1 VWAASFNVPA
11 GSYDYKAAFNDSL
24 SESYGAG
31 RVPNGANIGL
41 PLGGRQ
47 DVTFRYSPETHWVTD
62 GVHSRIVTAAGSF
75 QSELGCPGDWNPSC
89 LRSWLQDPDGDG
101 TYSFTTDLIPPGGRG
116 GISVNFKTIGRN
128 GVYETPVTVKTD
140 DPQQAEVKLIL
151 RADVRDLI
159 QVRPAL
165 LFWKSNEERA
175 AKSVEFL
182 SREGA
187 VMKTVSVKLVPDSL
201 EARVE
206 ELRKGSSY
214 RLIVIPRGFAVDG
227 LQEVVSVVAL
237 ADGSQREIRTKVR
250 VVP

>member
-1 VWAASFNVPA
+1 MSGFAKVLLIWMGALFWLAADGRAELRF
-11 GSYDYKAAFNDSL
+11 DSMQL
-24 SESYGAG
+24 ELA
-31 RVPNGANIGL
+31 GL
-41 PLGGRQ
+41 PSDKILSGAYAFQNTGSNSIRILGVKTLCGC
-47 DVTFRYSPETHWVTD
+47 
-62 GVHSRIVTAAGSF
+62 TAAK
-75 QSELGCPGDWNPSC
+75 P
-89 LRSWLQDPDGDG
+89 
-101 TYSFTTDLIPPGGRG
+101 TTDLIPPGGRG

>member
-101 TYSFTTDLIPPGGRG
+101 TYSFTTDLIPPGMYQAKAAVDRGRVESYPSANVAFEVAVG
-116 GISVNFKTIGRN
+116 QSVTFSFVSASVRHHDNWWSGQ
-128 GVYETPVTVKTD
+128 PV
-140 DPQQAEVKLIL
+140 
-151 RADVRDLI
+151 ADV
-159 QVRPAL
+159 
-165 LFWKSNEERA
+165 
-175 AKSVEFL
+175 
-182 SREGA
+182 G
-187 VMKTVSVKLVPDSL
+187 
-201 EARVE
+201 
-206 ELRKGSSY
+206 G
-214 RLIVIPRGFAVDG
+214 PR
-227 LQEVVSVVAL
+227 
-237 ADGSQREIRTKVR
+237 
-250 VVP
+250 